1 MTFSTEKKN
10 PKKTVQNKSQDNLWG
25 FFSHKYFHPAILFLS
40 SKNPQTAN
48 EHLGSLGLMDVQFNI
63 TGIVEALEEMRALA
77 EGGIAP
83 SSDLTEK
90 YILLLMEPFQVRHP
104 KQNETELI
112 LCLTVKRDK
121 EFVSAKSVT

>member
-1 MTFSTEKKN
+1 
-10 PKKTVQNKSQDNLWG
+10 
-25 FFSHKYFHPAILFLS
+25 
-40 SKNPQTAN
+40 
-48 EHLGSLGLMDVQFNI
+48 MDVQFNI

-90 YILLLMEPFQVRHP
+90 YILLIMEPFQVRHP

-112 LCLTVKRDK
+112 LCLMVKRDK

>member
-1 MTFSTEKKN
+1 M
-10 PKKTVQNKSQDNLWG
+10 QDKRQ
-25 FFSHKYFHPAILFLS
+25 HFHPAILFLS

-90 YILLLMEPFQVRHP
+90 YILLLMEPFQVRH
-104 KQNETELI
+104 
-112 LCLTVKRDK
+112 
-121 EFVSAKSVT
+121 